1 MFTATEPSNMDRDP
15 LFAALVAKYTEERRA
30 AEEAAKVRKPFSLHE
45 CYDPGDGSL
54 KKGRTRRFATLAAA
68 VAAGEEQR
76 REYGSSL
83 VVGCPYGHAFES
95 VSIHRDHNE
104 IVWARR

>member
-1 MFTATEPSNMDRDP
+1 MQTNNGTDMDRDP
-15 LFAALVAKYTEERRA
+15 LFVALVAQYTEERRA

-54 KKGRTRRFATLAAA
+54 KKCRTRRFATLAAA

-83 VVGCPYGHAFES
+83 VVGCPFGHAFQS
-95 VSIHRDHNE
+95 VSIHRGYNE
-104 IVWARR
+104 ITWARR

>member
-1 MFTATEPSNMDRDP
+1 MITTDRSDTMDRDP
-15 LFAALVAKYTEERRA
+15 LFVALVAQYTEERRA

-45 CYDPGDGSL
+45 CYDPGDGSM

-83 VVGCPYGHAFES
+83 VVGCPYRHAFQS
-95 VSIHRDHNE
+95 VAIHRNYNE
-104 IVWARR
+104 ITWARR

>member
-1 MFTATEPSNMDRDP
+1 MFTTDRSDTMDRDP
-15 LFAALVAKYTEERRA
+15 LFVALVAKYTEERRA

-45 CYDPGDGSL
+45 CYDPGDGSM

-83 VVGCPYGHAFES
+83 VVNCPAGHAIDS
-95 VSIHRDHNE
+95 ISIHRDHNE
-104 IVWARR
+104 IRWTRR